1 MERLKNE
8 FLTELAKCL
17 ENHQEKESILLEY
30 DSHLDELLTD
40 FYNLEDESE
49 IRNQIYLRFGTPKEI
64 ASMWKEELSV
74 TPSKMKWLFIVVNIL
89 FFGGGTLLTL
99 AHNLFDWS
107 WLTSLWEHLTS
118 FPILIALIYMFFWA
132 LLGYEIGR
140 GFGYKGRKLMKRT
153 FLLALIPN
161 LTLMVLTVFRI
172 IPHKWFSP
180 LLTET
185 FMGLCIL
192 LTLLLYPVC
201 LISYRWGKK
210 LPYKLFL
217 FLVQYIEI
225 LYK

>member
-8 FLTELAKCL
+8 FLIELAKCL
-17 ENHQEKESILLEY
+17 ENHQEKEFILLEY
-30 DSHLDELLTD
+30 DSHLDELLID
-40 FYNLEDESE
+40 FYNLEDESA

-64 ASMWKEELSV
+64 ADMWKEELSV

-107 WLTSLWEHLTS
+107 WLTSLWEQLTS

-172 IPHKWFSP
+172 IPHEWFSP

-210 LPYKLFL
+210 AS
-217 FLVQYIEI
+217 V
-225 LYK
+225 

>member
-40 FYNLEDESE
+40 FYNLEDEFE

-107 WLTSLWEHLTS
+107 WLTSLWEQLTS

-172 IPHKWFSP
+172 IPHEWFSP

-210 LPYKLFL
+210 AS
-217 FLVQYIEI
+217 V
-225 LYK
+225 